1 MGKRCQ
7 KNLHVGVVKMDEKL
21 DYMLYC
27 SARMIA
33 NIADIKSGNFSD
45 KGKGEKLDEIEF
57 YLAEVDNLLGKIK

>member
-1 MGKRCQ
+1 ME
-7 KNLHVGVVKMDEKL
+7 EKL

-27 SARMIA
+27 SARIIA

>member
-1 MGKRCQ
+1 ME
-7 KNLHVGVVKMDEKL
+7 EKL

-27 SARMIA
+27 SARIVA
-33 NIADIKSGNFSD
+33 NIADIKSGKFSD